1 MIMMDVASKSK
12 VQLEVFELESGD
24 RVSADLSVRAATPE
38 KCRKYQALAINLVE
52 PTIEVSEMQ
61 VLEIPPEL
69 DLKREVILWGKAP
82 IWLYSNLIWRFRDV
96 PWIACFDIK
105 LHAAIVVS
113 SHIPQVKPG
122 DKIHISSRNIPGIA
136 ILICGAPDSG
146 KSILSYTLQKNLE
159 AIKRKVFLHRANWDG
174 EGNHT
179 LENPDANL
187 AKKLKN
193 ENKFKIHKHP
203 EAEELL
209 PKYFKYHSEAVQNIR
224 QVVDLAL
231 IDVGGMAEEVKKP
244 VIDECSH
251 YIVISKCP
259 NKIEDWHKLCKDKLK
274 LLAVIHSVWE
284 NKLEVLRTEPYLEI
298 VAGKWEKSVEVPG
311 VLLEEILKVL

>member
-1 MIMMDVASKSK
+1 MIIMDVASKSK

-24 RVSADLSVRAATPE
+24 
-38 KCRKYQALAINLVE
+38 CKYQALAINLVE
-52 PTIEVSEMQ
+52 LTIEVSEMQ
-61 VLEIPPEL
+61 ILEIPPEL

-82 IWLYSNLIWRFRDV
+82 NWVYGNLIERFHDV
-96 PWIACFDIK
+96 PWIACFNMH
-105 LHAAIVVS
+105 LHAAVVVS
-113 SHIPQVKPG
+113 SHITQVQPG
-122 DKIHISSRNIPGIA
+122 DEIPINTRNVPGIG

-179 LENPDANL
+179 LENPDADL
-187 AKKLKN
+187 AKKLKD

-203 EAEELL
+203 EAEKLL
-209 PKYFKYHSEAVQNIR
+209 LEYFKYHSEAVQNIR

-231 IDVGGMAEEVKKP
+231 IDVGGMAEEVKKA

-251 YIVISKCP
+251 YIVISRYP
-259 NKIEDWHKLCKDKLK
+259 DKIQDWHNLCGGKLK
-274 LLAVIHSVWE
+274 PLAVIHSVWE

-298 VAGKWEKSVEVPG
+298 VAGKWEKGVKIPG
-311 VLLEEILKVL
+311 VLLEDILKIL